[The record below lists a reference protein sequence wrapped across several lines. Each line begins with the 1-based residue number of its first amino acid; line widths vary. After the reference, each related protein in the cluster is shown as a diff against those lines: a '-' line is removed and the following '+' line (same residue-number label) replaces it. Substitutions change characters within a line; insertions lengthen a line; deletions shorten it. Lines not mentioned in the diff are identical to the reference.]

1 VDDLDSNW
9 GVIEPDD
16 RLKGKAIVITG
27 ALTNTREYYKTL
39 IEVMGGVFGSAI
51 TGKTAYLVVGDTTF
65 QGDAN
70 HKSTKAKKAA
80 ALGIPVISESGLI
93 SIINKGA

>member
-1 VDDLDSNW
+1 
-9 GVIEPDD
+9 
-16 RLKGKAIVITG
+16 
-27 ALTNTREYYKTL
+27 
-39 IEVMGGVFGSAI
+39 MGGVFGSAI
-51 TGKTAYLVVGDTTF
+51 TSKTAYLVVGDTTF
-65 QGDAN
+65 QGDPN